1 MASVYSDFTA
11 ACRLYDEAQEV
22 EVALAQVL
30 QLQAEEDAK
39 QDKTGAELAWAIA
52 QGDNALADVLM
63 LSTEEAAEHAEK
75 AALAKKEPS
84 APFLLEEDRVTAA
97 RHSLL
102 RDFPEEITSVT
113 DPSVLVQA
121 VQVYCTD
128 PVVIGDLCALFTHFD
143 KSKLLFDLRDF
154 LDDENMQYYCQLFC
168 AEEAEPAEPVPQIE
182 QVKPEEMQVEN
193 HIEKYLLWDD
203 ATMTAAEEAHNI
215 CIEEAANKKAARI
228 AAFRQANPSSFL
240 NSCEH
245 SSRAHALQN
254 AARLDLESW
263 EEETVDVTL
272 TNVKEFLATLPKT
285 DNIVKNVKDWQINRP
300 WSPIAY
306 ITSECAMHLLIE
318 VANHYGRT
326 ITFADFATFVAN
338 HPRVIRRK
346 LREFFELDA

>member
-1 MASVYSDFTA
+1 MDPIGRF
-11 ACRLYDEAQEV
+11 D
-22 EVALAQVL
+22 
-30 QLQAEEDAK
+30 
-39 QDKTGAELAWAIA
+39 AELAEATRLSEE
-52 QGDNALADVLM
+52 QVVLEEINHAM
-63 LSTEEAAEHAEK
+63 LTFTKMEAEEHAKK
-75 AALAKKEPS
+75 AALAKEEPS
-84 APFLLEEDRVTAA
+84 APFLLEEDRVSAA

-102 RDFPEEITSVT
+102 WDFPAELSSVT
-113 DPSVLVQA
+113 DPSVLEQA
-121 VQVYCTD
+121 AQIYCTD
-128 PVVIGDLCALFTHFD
+128 PVVIGDLCALFTHLH
-143 KSKLLFDLRDF
+143 KSKLLFDLCDF

-182 QVKPEEMQVEN
+182 QIKPEEMQVEN
-193 HIEKYLLWDD
+193 HIEKSLLWDD
-203 ATMTAAEEAHNI
+203 ATMTAGEEAHTI
-215 CIEEAANKKAARI
+215 CIKEAANGTAARI
-228 AAFRQANPSSFL
+228 AAVRRANPSSFL

-254 AARLDLESW
+254 AARLDMESW

-272 TNVKEFLATLPKT
+272 TKVKEFLVTLPKS
-285 DNIVKNVKDWQINRP
+285 DDIVKNVEDWQINRH
-300 WSPIAY
+300 WRSSLAC

>member
-1 MASVYSDFTA
+1 MFSAELEEMNNAEIIFGEMAS
-11 ACRLYDEAQEV
+11 
-22 EVALAQVL
+22 
-30 QLQAEEDAK
+30 
-39 QDKTGAELAWAIA
+39 
-52 QGDNALADVLM
+52 
-63 LSTEEAAEHAEK
+63 AEHAEK

-84 APFLLEEDRVTAA
+84 APFLLEEDRVCAA

-102 RDFPEEITSVT
+102 CDFPEEVTSVT

-121 VQVYCTD
+121 VQFYCTD
-128 PVVIGDLCALFTHFD
+128 PVVIGNLCALFTHLD
-143 KSKLLFDLRDF
+143 KRKLPFDLCDF

-193 HIEKYLLWDD
+193 HIEKSLLWDD
-203 ATMTAAEEAHNI
+203 ATMTAVEEAHTI
-215 CIEEAANKKAARI
+215 CIEKAANDTAARIAAARI
-228 AAFRQANPSSFL
+228 AAFRRANPSSFL

-254 AARLDLESW
+254 AARLDMESW

-272 TNVKEFLATLPKT
+272 TKVKEFLVTLPKSY
-285 DNIVKNVKDWQINRP
+285 DIVKNVEDWQINRH
-300 WSPIAY
+300 WHSSLAW

-326 ITFADFATFVAN
+326 ITFADFDTFVAN

-346 LREFFELDA
+346 LRELFELDA